1 MPIRSSN
8 QAARTAG
15 RITEKAIT
23 GLGRMRAKYAPATCN
38 RKRELLDAK
47 WEYFD
52 LERRSWRIPTSKTGK
67 ARHVPLSAA
76 MLSVLSQV
84 PRWPGC
90 SYVVPNQ
97 KTKKPF
103 VQ

>member
-23 GLGRMRAKYAPATCN
+23 GLGRMRAKYAPA
-38 RKRELLDAK
+38 A
-47 WEYFD
+47 
-52 LERRSWRIPTSKTGK
+52 SKTGK

-76 MLSVLSQV
+76 IQPL
-84 PRWPGC
+84 
-90 SYVVPNQ
+90 
-97 KTKKPF
+97 